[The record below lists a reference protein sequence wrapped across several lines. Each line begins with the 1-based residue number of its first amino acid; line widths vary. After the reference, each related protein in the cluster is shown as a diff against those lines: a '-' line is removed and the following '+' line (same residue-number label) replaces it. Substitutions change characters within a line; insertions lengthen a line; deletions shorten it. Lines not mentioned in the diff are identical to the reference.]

1 MTNARRGGRI
11 TVLLV
16 DDHAVVRA
24 GYRRFLESD
33 PEVMVVGEAASSL
46 EASTCDRELRPDV
59 IVLDVALP
67 GVSGMETLRRI
78 LARRPEARVLMFSM
92 YADAIYA
99 ARALESGAL
108 GYVSKASAPQL
119 LVEGV
124 RAVADGR
131 QYVSPDVSQSIS
143 TVATRTGEMAR
154 SLSSREHEVLRL
166 LVQGYGVRE
175 VGEHL
180 GVSAKTVANLQSSIK
195 QKLGASS
202 AFQLIVIAR
211 QLGLE
216 YQEPEKP

>member
-1 MTNARRGGRI
+1 
-11 TVLLV
+11 VLLV

-33 PEVMVVGEAASSL
+33 PHVTVVGEAANSR
-46 EASTCDRELRPDV
+46 EALNCDRELNPDV

-67 GVSGMETLRRI
+67 GVTGIETLRHI
-78 LARRPEARVLMFSM
+78 LARRPAAHVLMFSM

-99 ARALESGAL
+99 ARALKSGAL
-108 GYVSKASAPQL
+108 GYVSKASAPEH

-124 RAVADGR
+124 RAIADGR
-131 QYVSPDVSQSIS
+131 QYISPDVSQSMS
-143 TVATRTGEMAR
+143 TLATRTSELAR
-154 SLSSREHEVLRL
+154 SLSTREHEVLRL
-166 LVQGYGVRE
+166 LVQGYDAGE

-180 GVSAKTVANLQSSIK
+180 GVSPKTVANLQTSIK

-202 AFQLIVIAR
+202 AFQLIAIAR

-216 YQEPEKP
+216 YEG

>member
-1 MTNARRGGRI
+1 MTKARSGGHV

-33 PEVMVVGEAASSL
+33 PHVMVVGEAANSL
-46 EASTCDRELRPDV
+46 EALNLDRELRPDV

-67 GVSGMETLRRI
+67 GVSGIETLRRI
-78 LARRPEARVLMFSM
+78 LAGRPEARVLMFSM

-99 ARALESGAL
+99 ARALKSGAL
-108 GYVSKASAPQL
+108 GYVSKASAPEL

-124 RAVADGR
+124 RAVAGGR
-131 QYVSPDVSQSIS
+131 QYISSDVSQSMS
-143 TVATRTGEMAR
+143 TTATRTSEIAR

-166 LVQGYGVRE
+166 LAQGYDVGE

-202 AFQLIVIAR
+202 AFQLITIAR

-216 YQEPEKP
+216 YPEQEKL